1 MNSYPRDYS
10 ILINT
15 FIKSDKKLKQMQNI
29 RNETFFFSMKNT
41 NKFLNLIETDHFLG
55 KDKLMKF
62 TQKGI
67 LKKPTILIAKEETE
81 IKI

>member
-1 MNSYPRDYS
+1 
-10 ILINT
+10 
-15 FIKSDKKLKQMQNI
+15 MQNI

-67 LKKPTILIAKEETE
+67 FKNRLF
-81 IKI
+81 